1 MQTEVTPRNHVKYFG
16 ALAELKLTMLIGGA
30 DACVDGGLHAY
41 APLDKR
47 NGGTIARLLWL
58 EADRARRAG
67 FKSLGVW
74 WSRCFFRT
82 RDVAGGKLGTNQSDE
97 LKERG

>member
-58 EADRARRAG
+58 EADRAGRAG
-67 FKSLGVW
+67 VSWAYGGLGAFSY
-74 WSRCFFRT
+74 SRCCGWQ
-82 RDVAGGKLGTNQSDE
+82 VGN
-97 LKERG
+97 